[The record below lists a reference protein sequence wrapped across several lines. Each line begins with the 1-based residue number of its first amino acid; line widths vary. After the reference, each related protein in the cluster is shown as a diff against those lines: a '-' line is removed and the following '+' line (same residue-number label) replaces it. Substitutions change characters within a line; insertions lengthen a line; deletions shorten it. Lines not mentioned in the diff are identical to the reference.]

1 MDGIGAAGKGLLNW
15 LRGGR
20 NAAAEEVPA
29 EQAPAQIDDAEP
41 QAELLQR
48 FVDEGEIGRGGTSS
62 IRRVHDKNLLRRVAM
77 KVLDPALA
85 SQPRQMQSF
94 LEEAQITAQLEHPG
108 IVPVHELGADADGTR
123 YFTMRLVRGHTLAEW
138 IESAED
144 LGSPESLQDGLSI
157 LLKTCDALAFAH
169 SRGVLHCDLKP
180 ANIMVGSFGEVYLMD
195 WGLAHLRG
203 AGASVEVDRVPGG
216 RSPRVEGIVSGT
228 PAYLSPEQALGKWRE
243 CDERTDVFSLGA
255 VLYHLLTGRAPFVG
269 ESVQAALRHAI
280 DNQYDPPQLAA
291 AHLVPPDLV
300 RIVERALRAEKAER
314 YPSVLELK
322 KDLERFLRG
331 GLHFP
336 SQTFPAGSRIVTEG
350 ETGDTAYLIVRGRCR
365 VLKNIAGEQRQVSVL
380 GPGTV
385 FGEAGLL
392 SARPRIATVEATEEV
407 TAMVVSRAVL
417 QQSLGQGSWLG
428 TIVLALA
435 ERFRD
440 VDHQLTTLLEQKAR
454 GESWLLGPP

>member
-1 MDGIGAAGKGLLNW
+1 VGH
-15 LRGGR
+15 
-20 NAAAEEVPA
+20 E
-29 EQAPAQIDDAEP
+29 EP
-41 QAELLQR
+41 QAELLRR
-48 FVDEGEIGRGGTSS
+48 FEDEGEIGRGGTSS
-62 IRRVHDKNLLRRVAM
+62 IRRVHDKNLMRRVAM
-77 KVLDPALA
+77 KVLDPALG
-85 SQPRQMQSF
+85 SQPRQVQAF

-108 IVPVHELGADADGTR
+108 IVPVHELGVDDDGTR
-123 YFTMRLVRGHTLAEW
+123 YFTMRLVRGHTLADW

-144 LGSPESLQDGLSI
+144 LGSPESLQESLSI
-157 LLKTCDALAFAH
+157 LIKICDSLAFAH

-195 WGLAHLRG
+195 WGLAQLRG
-203 AGASVEVDRVPGG
+203 AGASVDVR
-216 RSPRVEGIVSGT
+216 RSPEAQPVRVEGRVSGT
-228 PAYLSPEQALGKWRE
+228 PAYMSPEQAMGKWSE

-269 ESVQAALRHAI
+269 ESVPAALRHAV

-300 RIVERALRAEKAER
+300 RIVEKALRAAKEER
-314 YPSVLELK
+314 YQSALELK

-336 SQTFPAGSRIVTEG
+336 SQTFPAGTRIVVEG
-350 ETGDTAYLIVRGRCR
+350 EPGDTAYLIVSGRCR
-365 VLKNIAGEQRQVSVL
+365 VLKNINGEEREIRLL

-385 FGEAGLL
+385 FGEAALL
-392 SARPRIATVEATEEV
+392 SARPRIATVVATDEV
-407 TAMVVSRAVL
+407 TAMVVSREVL

-435 ERFRD
+435 DRFRD
-440 VDHQLTTLLEQKAR
+440 VDEQLTVLLEQKAR
-454 GESWLLGPP
+454 GEYWRLTPP